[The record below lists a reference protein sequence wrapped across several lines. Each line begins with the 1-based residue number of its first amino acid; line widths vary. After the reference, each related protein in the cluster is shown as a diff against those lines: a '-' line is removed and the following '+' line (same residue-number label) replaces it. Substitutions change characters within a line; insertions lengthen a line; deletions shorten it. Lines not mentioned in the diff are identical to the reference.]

1 MQKTVVWDEG
11 PGGELVIKQKLLV
24 PKESHMVSRA
34 GLGGGT
40 RTLLSRGSSQLPDSQ
55 LMALFFTPPSEDPD
69 RSEGVPDC
77 SDRTGGG
84 PRPHEH
90 LPL

>member
-11 PGGELVIKQKLLV
+11 PSGELVIEQKLLV
-24 PKESHMVSRA
+24 SKESHMVSRA

-40 RTLLSRGSSQLPDSQ
+40 RTLLGRGSSRLPDSQ
-55 LMALFFTPPSEDPD
+55 LTALFLTPPSEDPD
-69 RSEGVPDC
+69 RSEGVPNR